1 MKLFFTLF
9 ALVASSFS
17 AMASTNHLVI
27 NDNVK
32 ATANDN
38 DKQQILNGG
47 FEDWGLDARNT
58 PKEGETVSTKVSEP
72 RYWHSFSSAYGFF
85 KGFAGNHCF
94 ISTDAHSGDYSACI
108 KATTTIFDGITA
120 NGTLTTGRLKAG
132 SSDADSP
139 ENHSELDM
147 KKTDT
152 DRNGD
157 PFYQVMTSRPDS
169 IVFWVKYSTGK
180 AGTTA
185 NMSAYITDGSYYQA
199 PEDEEKTYDNKVG
212 WAENPNIAPCTEW
225 TRISVPFTYAET
237 NKEPKAILLTFSTSA
252 TPGGGAG
259 NEILYVDDV
268 ELIYNVKG
276 DVNGDT
282 NVDISDVVELV
293 NIILGSKDSAENKR
307 ADVNGDTNTD
317 ISDVVEL
324 VNIILGN

>member
-1 MKLFFTLF
+1 M
-9 ALVASSFS
+9 S
-17 AMASTNHLVI
+17 
-27 NDNVK
+27 
-32 ATANDN
+32 
-38 DKQQILNGG
+38 
-47 FEDWGLDARNT
+47 
-58 PKEGETVSTKVSEP
+58 
-72 RYWHSFSSAYGFF
+72 
-85 KGFAGNHCF
+85 
-94 ISTDAHSGDYSACI
+94 
-108 KATTTIFDGITA
+108 
-120 NGTLTTGRLKAG
+120 
-132 SSDADSP
+132 
-139 ENHSELDM
+139 
-147 KKTDT
+147 KTDT

-185 NMSAYITDGSYYQA
+185 NMSAYITDGTYYQA
-199 PEDEEKTYDNKVG
+199 PEDKTYNNKVG

-225 TRISVPFTYAET
+225 TRISVPFTYAD
-237 NKEPKAILLTFSTSA
+237 NGLEPKAILLTFSTSA

-276 DVNGDT
+276 DVNSDG

-293 NIILGSKDSAENKR
+293 NIILGSKDGAENKR